1 MKIVYRCDYCG
12 NTDMDRGNM
21 EDHEDN
27 CDFNPINK
35 WCESCKYWSNNRKDV
50 RLMEGPSD
58 SKGYCNCSECVWYER
73 DCDKWERN
81 S

>member
-12 NTDMDRGNM
+12 ITDMDRGNM

-27 CDFNPINK
+27 CDFNPINER
-35 WCESCKYWSNNRKDV
+35 CESCKYWS
-50 RLMEGPSD
+50 
-58 SKGYCNCSECVWYER
+58 GYCNCSKCGRYDRE
-73 DCDKWERN
+73 CDKWERN